1 MKLHFLAVLLA
12 AAAVAACGVDSTPQG
27 SGSTT
32 AAKPAQAG
40 QPAPAPEKALEGEKK
55 AD

>member
-1 MKLHFLAVLLA
+1 MKLHLLAVLLA
-12 AAAVAACGVDSTPQG
+12 AAALAACGVDSTPQG

-32 AAKPAQAG
+32 AAKPAQAE
-40 QPAPAPEKALEGEKK
+40 QPAPEKAPEGEKK